1 MRQPGVSFWNNNMV
15 TAKRPCTVN
24 CVSTPAEFK
33 CQSGLHSFCKWLHL
47 HANDNVI
54 ISNPTRQSD
63 TV

>member
-24 CVSTPAEFK
+24 CVSKNK